1 MRGRYDPPEAMRGSY
16 DPPPR
21 YKRATMVFDLQ
32 NFLNGN
38 LALKSTQ
45 ARLDLNHRSISSL
58 VEYCENEYR
67 LE

>member
-1 MRGRYDPPEAMRGSY
+1 MRGRNDPPEGMRGSY

-45 ARLDLNHRSISSL
+45 ARLGLTHCSILSL
-58 VEYCENEYR
+58 VQYCENAFR